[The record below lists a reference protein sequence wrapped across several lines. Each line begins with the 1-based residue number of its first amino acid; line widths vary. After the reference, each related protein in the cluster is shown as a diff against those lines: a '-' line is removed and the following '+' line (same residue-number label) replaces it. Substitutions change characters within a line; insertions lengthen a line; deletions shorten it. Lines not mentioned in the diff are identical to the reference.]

1 MYGHIYTYPCV
12 YIYSLMPVIC
22 KDVKLGRRPKYS
34 LFSRRDGGVGY
45 QSRGVCP
52 NIFGRLP
59 RLPVGAMMKIRPIKI
74 EINGPGDSPREGYDK
89 VVGSWRATDRHCTR
103 SWPPRSRSRARGF
116 NILIRFILKL
126 LQVTIVLQI
135 TVQSAP
141 RRGAYLPFSFPRP

>member
-1 MYGHIYTYPCV
+1 MFFLFINFVFYFLCCP
-12 YIYSLMPVIC
+12 IC
-22 KDVKLGRRPKYS
+22 EIKPEVRSILGVLK
-34 LFSRRDGGVGY
+34 FWRRDGGIGY

-59 RLPVGAMMKIRPIKI
+59 RLPVGAIMKIRPIKI

-103 SWPPRSRSRARGF
+103 SWPPRSRPRARGF